1 MAEYEMVGNI
11 DRFDLDSILEKEQR
25 FREGFIAKKGPIAVV
40 ILVVIVVILGAAFLT
55 PMSETINTANNNL
68 TESWHKTILDLVPVI
83 WILGLMS
90 ALAIIP
96 KTLLRKIVKAK
107 PGMTVMNPTKLGRKT
122 YKVTT
127 LMEKRASLALTLKG
141 LKKKK

>member
-90 ALAIIP
+90 
-96 KTLLRKIVKAK
+96 KNTRRK
-107 PGMTVMNPTKLGRKT
+107 
-122 YKVTT
+122 
-127 LMEKRASLALTLKG
+127 ESS
-141 LKKKK
+141 